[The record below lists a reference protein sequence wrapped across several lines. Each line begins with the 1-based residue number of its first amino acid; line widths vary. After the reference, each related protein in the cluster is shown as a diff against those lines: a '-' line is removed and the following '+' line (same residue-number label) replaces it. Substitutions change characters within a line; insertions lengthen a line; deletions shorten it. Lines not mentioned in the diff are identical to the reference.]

1 LPIPER
7 YRDRKRENREIEENV
22 DVFLELLDEA
32 GARATFF
39 FLGRIAE
46 DLPHVVWRVAE
57 QGHEIASHNY
67 HHRRITGLRPS
78 EFREM
83 VMRSKKA
90 LEDASSSPV
99 LGFRA
104 PDFSITKQS
113 LWALD
118 ELHETVRL
126 QHLPHPR
133 P

>member
-1 LPIPER
+1 MSCG
-7 YRDRKRENREIEENV
+7 V
-22 DVFLELLDEA
+22 M
-32 GARATFF
+32 
-39 FLGRIAE
+39 
-46 DLPHVVWRVAE
+46 AE

-118 ELHETVRL
+118 VLHETGFAYDSAAMTCTGCWAQPETCTVTTMAS
-126 QHLPHPR
+126 
-133 P
+133 